1 MRALRNFRLSL
12 RLLARDWR
20 AGELR
25 IFAAALVI
33 AVGAVTAVG
42 FFNDRVTRGLAYQS
56 AELLG
61 ADLVLLSPQPVTPDW
76 LARAADYGLA
86 HSEILEFSS
95 VAIRDDRLQLSS
107 IRAVDKNYPVR
118 GAVRTSGVLYAPDS
132 VTREIPA
139 PGTVW
144 VEARVMH
151 ALALELG
158 QYLEV
163 GSARFKVTR
172 VLTHEP
178 GRGGNFFGIAPRVL
192 MNRADVVATGVIQP
206 GSRVTYGYGFAGA
219 ETGIQKYREWLKTRL
234 GPSHQLIDVR
244 DGNATIARAIERVER
259 YIGLTSLLAVIL
271 AGVAIAMGAHR
282 YSRRHYD
289 MSALLRCFG
298 ASQRDVV
305 QLYLPPLFVLGVIAS
320 GAGCLLGWVAQ
331 EVIHFLMQDFFPVR
345 LPPPG
350 FAPVI
355 FGVLTGLITLAGF
368 AVVPVLRL
376 KNVPPLR
383 VLRREL
389 TPLPA
394 SAWAVY
400 GAAAAAVIVLMWRYT
415 HSWVLTLS
423 VLAGALAA
431 AAVLAALA
439 WGLLRATRRLH
450 LHVGVAWRFADGT
463 KARAARQGWR
473 VCGFGFNNLWRRT
486 QASVGQ
492 TLAFGLTLMAM
503 ALMTLVRSDL
513 LSTWQGQL
521 PADTPNH
528 FAFNILPQDVAPMQR
543 FFAANAVPAQAL
555 YPLVR
560 GRLTAINDVPV
571 TLAVTK
577 EETGNEA
584 IQRELNLT
592 WTDILPPDN
601 TLVRGAWW
609 ASAGSAGDVSVEEK
623 LANKLGIALGD
634 ALTFSVAGAPLQ
646 ARVASIRKV
655 QWESFHP
662 NFYMI
667 FPRGAL
673 DAYPTTYLTSFYL
686 APDRK
691 PLLTA
696 LVRAFPAVTV
706 LETDQVLTQVR
717 TILTQV
723 TAAVEFVLLFVLAAG
738 FAVLYAALAASLDE
752 RFHEGALWRALGA
765 SRRQLRAAQLA
776 EFTVL
781 GVLAGVLAAIG
792 TELIAW
798 LIYTR
803 VFELDYHPKWPVWLI
818 APLAGGLLIGLAGY
832 LGTRRVV
839 RQSPMTVLREL

>member
-1 MRALRNFRLSL
+1 MADGMRALRNFRLSL

-76 LARAADYGLA
+76 LAGAADYGLA

-95 VAIRDDRLQLSS
+95 VAIRGDRLQLSS

-118 GAVRTSGVLYAPDS
+118 GAVRTSGALYAPDS

-151 ALALELG
+151 ALALEPG

-163 GSARFKVTR
+163 GTARFHVTR

-192 MNRADVVATGVIQP
+192 MNRADVAATGVIQP
-206 GSRVTYGYGFAGA
+206 GSRVTYGYGFSGK

-234 GPSHQLIDVR
+234 GLSHQLIDVR

-298 ASQRDVV
+298 ASQRDIV
-305 QLYLPPLFVLGVIAS
+305 QLYLPPLFVLGLIAS
-320 GAGCLLGWVAQ
+320 SAGCLLGWVAQ
-331 EVIHFLMQDFFPVR
+331 EVIYFLMQDFFPVR

-350 FAPVI
+350 FTPVI
-355 FGVLTGLITLAGF
+355 FGLLTGLITLAGF

-376 KNVPPLR
+376 KSVPPLR

-439 WGLLRATRRLH
+439 WGLLHATRRLH
-450 LHVGVAWRFADGT
+450 LHVGVAWRS
-463 KARAARQGWR
+463 
-473 VCGFGFNNLWRRT
+473 GFNNLWRRT
-486 QASVGQ
+486 HASVGQ

-503 ALMTLVRSDL
+503 ALMTLVRGDL
-513 LSTWQGQL
+513 LSTWQAQL

-543 FFAANAVPAQAL
+543 FFAANAVPTQAL

-571 TLAVTK
+571 TRAVTK
-577 EETGNEA
+577 DETNNEA

-592 WTDILPPDN
+592 WTDTLPPDN
-601 TLVRGAWW
+601 TLVRGVWGT
-609 ASAGSAGDVSVEEK
+609 SAVGAGGVSVEEK

-667 FPRGAL
+667 FPRAAL

-803 VFELDYHPKWPVWLI
+803 VFELDYRPKWSVWLI
-818 APLAGGLLIGLAGY
+818 APLAGGLLIGLAGF

>member
-25 IFAAALVI
+25 FFAAALVI

-76 LARAADYGLA
+76 LAGAASYALE

-95 VAIRDDRLQLSS
+95 VAIRGDRLQLSS

-132 VTREIPA
+132 VTREIPE

-151 ALALELG
+151 ALALDLG
-158 QYLEV
+158 QRLEI
-163 GSARFKVTR
+163 GTAAFTVTR

-192 MNRADVVATGVIQP
+192 MNRSDVVATGVIQP

-219 ETGIQKYREWLKTRL
+219 EAGIQRYREWLKGRL
-234 GPSHQLIDVR
+234 GPSHQLLDAR
-244 DGNATIARAIERVER
+244 EGNATIARAIERVER

-271 AGVAIAMGAHR
+271 AGVAIAMGARR

-298 ASQRDVV
+298 ASQRDLV
-305 QLYLPPLFVLGVIAS
+305 QLYLPPLFVLGLIAS
-320 GAGCLLGWVAQ
+320 SVGCALGWAAQ
-331 EVIHFLMQDFFPVR
+331 EVIYYLMQDFFPVR

-350 FAPVI
+350 PTPAV
-355 FGVLTGLITLAGF
+355 FGFLTGLITLAGF

-376 KNVPPLR
+376 RSVPPLR

-389 TPLPA
+389 LPIPA

-400 GAAAAAVIVLMWRYT
+400 GAAAAAVIGLMWRT
-415 HSWVLTLS
+415 TGSWVLTLG
-423 VLAGALAA
+423 VLFGALTAA
-431 AAVLAALA
+431 VVLAALA
-439 WGLLRATRRLH
+439 WGLLRTSRQLH
-450 LHVGVAWRFADGT
+450 RHAGVAWR
-463 KARAARQGWR
+463 
-473 VCGFGFNNLWRRT
+473 FGFNNLWRRT
-486 QASVGQ
+486 HASVGQ

-503 ALMTLVRSDL
+503 ALMALVRSDL
-513 LSTWQGQL
+513 LSTWQTQL

-528 FAFNILPQDVAPMQR
+528 FAFNILPQDVVPVQR
-543 FFAANAVPAQAL
+543 FFEANAVPAQAL

-571 TLAVTK
+571 TRAVTK

-592 WTDILPPDN
+592 WTDTLPPDN

-609 ASAGSAGDVSVEEK
+609 ESAGDAGGVSVEEK
-623 LANKLGIALGD
+623 LATKLGIALGD

-673 DAYPTTYLTSFYL
+673 DRHPTTYLTSFYL
-686 APDRK
+686 APEQK

-717 TILTQV
+717 TVLSQV
-723 TAAVEFVLLFVLAAG
+723 TVAVEFVLLFVLAAG

-752 RFHEGALWRALGA
+752 RFYEGALLRVLGA
-765 SRRQLRAAQLA
+765 SRRQLRAAHLA
-776 EFTVL
+776 EFVVL

-798 LIYTR
+798 VLYTR
-803 VFELDYHPKWPVWLI
+803 VFELNYRPKWPVWLI
-818 APLAGGLLIGLAGY
+818 APFAGGVLIGLAGY

>member
-61 ADLVLLSPQPVTPDW
+61 ADLVLLSPQPVPPDW
-76 LARAADYGLA
+76 LAGAAPYALEHG
-86 HSEILEFSS
+86 EILEFSS
-95 VAIRDDRLQLSS
+95 VAIRGDRLQLSG

-118 GAVRTSGVLYAPDS
+118 GAVRTATVLYAPDR

-144 VEARVMH
+144 IEARVMH
-151 ALALELG
+151 ALALKLG
-158 QYLEV
+158 ERLEV
-163 GSARFKVTR
+163 GTAAFTVTR
-172 VLTHEP
+172 VLTYEP

-192 MNRADVVATGVIQP
+192 MNRADVAATGVIQP

-219 ETGIQKYREWLKTRL
+219 EAGIQKYREWLKGRL
-234 GPSHQLIDVR
+234 GPSHQLLDAR
-244 DGNATIARAIERVER
+244 EGNAAIARAIERVER

-271 AGVAIAMGAHR
+271 AGVAIAMGARR

-305 QLYLPPLFVLGVIAS
+305 QLYLPPLFVLGLIAS
-320 GAGCLLGWVAQ
+320 GAGCVLGWAAQ
-331 EVIHFLMQDFFPVR
+331 EVIYYLVQDFFPVR

-350 FAPVI
+350 PAPAVI
-355 FGVLTGLITLAGF
+355 GLLTGLITLAGF

-376 KNVPPLR
+376 RSVPPLR

-389 TPLPA
+389 MPLPA

-400 GAAAAAVIVLMWRYT
+400 GAAAAAVIGLMWRT
-415 HSWVLTLS
+415 TGSWVLTLG
-423 VLAGALAA
+423 VLFGAAAA

-439 WGLLRATRRLH
+439 LGLLHASRRLH
-450 LHVGVAWRFADGT
+450 VHVGAAWR
-463 KARAARQGWR
+463 
-473 VCGFGFNNLWRRT
+473 FGFNNLWRRT
-486 QASVGQ
+486 HASVGQ

-503 ALMTLVRSDL
+503 ALMALVRGDL
-513 LSTWQGQL
+513 LSTWQTQL

-528 FAFNILPQDVAPMQR
+528 FAFNILPQDVAPVQR

-560 GRLTAINDVPV
+560 GRLTAINDVSV
-571 TLAVTK
+571 TRAVTK
-577 EETGNEA
+577 EETNNEA

-592 WTDILPPDN
+592 WTDTLPPDN

-609 ASAGSAGDVSVEEK
+609 ASADDAGAVSVEEK

-634 ALTFSVAGAPLQ
+634 RLTFSVAGAPLQ

-667 FPRGAL
+667 FPRAAL
-673 DAYPTTYLTSFYL
+673 ASHPTTYLTSFYL
-686 APDRK
+686 APEKK

-696 LVRAFPAVTV
+696 LVRSFPAVTV
-706 LETDQVLTQVR
+706 LETDQVLAQVR
-717 TILTQV
+717 TVLSQV
-723 TAAVEFVLLFVLAAG
+723 TVAVEFVLLFVLAAG

-752 RFHEGALWRALGA
+752 RFHEGALLRALGA
-765 SRRQLRAAQLA
+765 SRRQLRAAHLA
-776 EFTVL
+776 EFIVL

-798 LIYTR
+798 VLYTR
-803 VFELDYHPKWPVWLI
+803 VFELDYRPKWPVWLI
-818 APLAGGLLIGLAGY
+818 APLAGGVLIGLAGY
-832 LGTRRVV
+832 FGTRRVV